1 MKRKIIRIDESK
13 CNGCGLCIP
22 GCHEGA
28 LQIVGGKAKL
38 VADVYCDGLGACL
51 GECPQGALTIEER
64 DAAEFDQ
71 KVVDQRLEAL
81 KSHSDGVCSS
91 QGHGRHH
98 GGGCS
103 GSAMRSVNPP
113 RPPVS
118 AAGTIAESPSRLE
131 HWPVQ
136 LMLVPPA
143 APFLRE
149 ADILLCADCVPF
161 ALPDFHSR
169 YLAGRPVLVGCPKL
183 DDSDHY
189 LQKLT
194 ELFKIS
200 LPRRVT
206 VLRMEVPCCGGLAW
220 LAEEARRAAGLD
232 FPLEVHMIGIQGS
245 VITKQNVS

>member
-1 MKRKIIRIDESK
+1 MKRKIISIDESK

-28 LQIVGGKAKL
+28 LQIVDGKARL

-51 GECPQGALTIEER
+51 GECPQGALSIEER
-64 DAAEFDQ
+64 EAIEFDQ
-71 KVVDQRLEAL
+71 KVVDHRLSAL
-81 KSHSDGVCSS
+81 K
-91 QGHGRHH
+91 GRSN
-98 GGGCS
+98 GGGCP
-103 GSAMRSVNPP
+103 GSAMRQML
-113 RPPVS
+113 RPVS
-118 AAGTIAESPSRLE
+118 AAPVAGMSGSTQSQLG

-169 YLAGRPVLVGCPKL
+169 YLAGRPVLVACPKL

-189 LQKLT
+189 LNKLIEMFT
-194 ELFKIS
+194 SARPK
-200 LPRRVT
+200 RVT

-220 LAEEARRAAGLD
+220 LAQEARRAAGLD
-232 FPLEVHMIGIQGS
+232 FPLEIHTIGIQGS
-245 VITKQNVS
+245 VITRQNAS